1 MLHLN
6 LELITSNYICTMS
19 QFYWKAS
26 FIDHLTDARFFN
38 TLENAWMEF
47 SFDALEERSIPME
60 KAKAIKEWLYE
71 PQIVASFGL
80 HQSPEEIHYI
90 LSESK
95 IEHAAISIQH
105 ELVQDQDFLA
115 IAFLKISI
123 SQLDDIDELKKTP
136 FGLIISTNEIL
147 SDLEIEKIK
156 KLEKNSLVFLQ
167 LPYNF
172 DNIKSQFMLF
182 DMIGIEIPTQPE
194 ESPGISA
201 LEIYDQF
208 IEAVES

>member
-6 LELITSNYICTMS
+6 LHLITSNYICTMS

-47 SFDALEERSIPME
+47 SFDALEERAITLE
-60 KAKAIKEWLYE
+60 KAKAIKDWLYE

-80 HQSPEEIHYI
+80 HQSPEEIHFI

-105 ELVQDQDFLA
+105 ELVQDEDFLD
-115 IAFLKISI
+115 IAFLKMDI
-123 SQLDDIDELKKTP
+123 SQLDAVGELANTP
-136 FGLIISTNEIL
+136 FALIISTNETL
-147 SDLEIEKIK
+147 SDFEIEKIK
-156 KLEKNSLVFLQ
+156 NLEKNSLVFLH

-172 DNIKSQFMLF
+172 DNIKSQFIQF
-182 DMIGIEIPTQPE
+182 DKIGIEIPTQPE

-208 IEAVES
+208 IEAIES